1 MRLISKPSER
11 ALLFLLALLCTVA
24 SVHSQDSLRVDSLVF
39 SNRSGLEN
47 IIQGR
52 IAGLQVKSWSGTAG
66 AQSTLNLR
74 GLSLDPT
81 AQSTMPLILINGVPM
96 VASPSDITGINPL
109 SYFSPEQVDRI
120 EVIKD
125 IDQLAAY
132 GVQAPNGAL
141 NFIMK
146 EGQSGSIHVR
156 GSAFAG
162 VNFLQ
167 NMNYKKDAF
176 YDFNTT
182 ARREVYGD
190 GSMIHEQSVIVDG
203 SGSYGSYLFG
213 LSNHQ
218 DKGIIRHTGFA
229 RQSLFLNA
237 KYKITDRFSA
247 HFYNNLA
254 LSSRKGRYMGEYGRE
269 MVLPVVGDEE
279 FFMDKNRNIGLLSSM
294 ALDYKLGYGL
304 TIRSVASL
312 SYEGS
317 SRDTYIPSTLLDGQI
332 SASSAA
338 YKRQLITWNTSVN
351 YLRKLSDALQ
361 LNMTL
366 GHELRSI
373 DDRLTSVNGQ
383 RSMENGGSNFVK
395 VVTGYNANQMQ
406 AFSNHDIEKILSF
419 YGTWNFNYQKDLDVN
434 LVLRADGSSLYQDKW
449 SLYPALGVHYDL
461 KNKLNFPI
469 KVNAGVGKTGILSR
483 PEAYRGQLDAY
494 GSYYGGNYLGIGQ
507 LYQPFAGAKSVG
519 VTQIDAGVT
528 LALGSKLNL
537 SVDYFNKTYRDFTYQ
552 RILPNISGTEYQFE
566 TGGALNLSGIE
577 ISLDGIWVQKKN
589 FFWSSNLNISFYR
602 NRVKELPDNIQHT
615 SLAYLGALSKGDA
628 ITSLLAWQG
637 SQAPRSGAIGNAAPK
652 AFGGLTNTVKVG
664 NVSAAFVLNYAWG
677 NDIIAE
683 SFHSRY
689 YADEVGYQFPPKAAE
704 TPYYMVQT
712 GDNDRVVYQGIR
724 SIEDGSFLRLSRAVL
739 SYHLS
744 ALAKR
749 IADLSD
755 LEIFARGDNLFT
767 LSRYSGINP
776 EENITGS
783 RQHNLMYTGTPLPTS
798 VALGIKVI
806 F

>member
-11 ALLFLLALLCTVA
+11 ALLFLLGFLCAVA
-24 SVHSQDSLRVDSLVF
+24 SVHSQDSLRVDSLIF
-39 SNRSGLEN
+39 SNRGGLEN
-47 IIQGR
+47 IVQGR
-52 IAGLQVKSWSGTAG
+52 VAGLRVKSWSGTAG

-81 AQSTMPLILINGVPM
+81 DQSTMPLILINGVPI
-96 VASPSDITGINPL
+96 VASPSNITGINPL

-125 IDQLAAY
+125 IDRLAAY

-146 EGQSGSIHVR
+146 EGQSGSIHVKATAS
-156 GSAFAG
+156 GG

-182 ARREVYGD
+182 ARRDVYGD
-190 GSMIHEQSVIVDG
+190 GSMAHEQSVIVDG

-218 DKGIIRHTGFA
+218 DKGVIKSSRFG

-254 LSSRKGRYMGEYGRE
+254 LSSRNGRYIGEYGRK

-279 FFMDKNRNIGLLSSM
+279 FFMDKNRNMGLLSSM
-294 ALDYKLGYGL
+294 ALDYDLGYGL
-304 TIRSVASL
+304 TIRSVGSL

-317 SRDTYIPSTLLDGQI
+317 SRDSYIPSTLLDGQI
-332 SASSAA
+332 FASSAA

-351 YLRKLSDALQ
+351 YLQKLSDALNM
-361 LNMTL
+361 NMTL
-366 GHELRSI
+366 GHELRST
-373 DDRLTSVNGQ
+373 DDRITAVNGQ

-395 VVTGYNANQMQ
+395 VVTGYNANQVV

-449 SLYPALGVHYDL
+449 SLYPALGIHYDL
-461 KNKLNFPI
+461 KNKLKIPV
-469 KVNAGVGKTGILSR
+469 KVNAGLGKTGVLSR
-483 PEAYRGQLDAY
+483 PETYRGQLDAY
-494 GSYYGGNYLGIGQ
+494 GDYFGSNFLGVGQ

-528 LALGSKLNL
+528 VALGSKLNL

-552 RILPNISGTEYQFE
+552 RILPNISGAEYKYE
-566 TGGALNLSGIE
+566 TGGVLNLSGIE
-577 ISLDGIWVQKKN
+577 VNLDGVWVQKNN

-602 NRVKELPDNIQHT
+602 NSVKELPGDIQNT

-628 ITSLLAWQG
+628 ITSLLAYQG
-637 SQAPRSGAIGNAAPK
+637 NRSGIIGNSDPK
-652 AFGGLTNTVKVG
+652 AFGGLTNSLKWG
-664 NVSAAFVLNYAWG
+664 NISAAFVLNYAWG

-683 SFHSRY
+683 SFNSRY
-689 YADEVGYQFPPKAAE
+689 YADQVGNQFPLKTAE
-704 TPYYMVQT
+704 TPYYLVQS
-712 GDNDRVVYQGIR
+712 GDDNRAVYQGIR
-724 SIEDGSFLRLSRAVL
+724 TIEDGSFLRLSRAVV

-749 IADLSD
+749 VADLTD

-776 EENITGS
+776 EENINGS
-783 RQHNLMYTGTPLPTS
+783 RQYNLMHTGTPLPTS